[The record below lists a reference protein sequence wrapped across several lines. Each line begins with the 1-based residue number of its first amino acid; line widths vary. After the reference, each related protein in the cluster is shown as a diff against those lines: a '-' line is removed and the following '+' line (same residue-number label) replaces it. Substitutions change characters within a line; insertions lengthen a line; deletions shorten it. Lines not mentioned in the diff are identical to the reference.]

1 MGSIP
6 KIFQDC
12 LAQQKEEAIAAF
24 GELWAQ
30 HGDLEERIMTWDN
43 RAARLMVMDFEGGD
57 IIERKALS
65 ALSSNKKGAGYLAVG
80 LLEEESVSSQNP
92 ESNPDDM

>member
-1 MGSIP
+1 MGSNP

-12 LAQQKEEAIAAF
+12 LAQQKEEAIAPF
-24 GELWAQ
+24 GELLAQ

-43 RAARLMVMDFEGGD
+43 RAARLMVTDFESSD

-65 ALSSNKKGAGYLAVG
+65 VLSSNKRRAGDLAVG
-80 LLEEESVSSQNP
+80 LFEEESVSSQNL
-92 ESNPDDM
+92 ESNPHDM